1 MYRTSLRKVG
11 GSVMLVVPPAFL
23 EQLNVEAGTTV
34 GLEVADGR
42 LVVDPKPGPRYTLK
56 SLLAASDYSQTQTE
70 EDRDWVS
77 SSAVGGE
84 LV

>member
-11 GSVMLVVPPAFL
+11 GSIMLVVPPAFL

-34 GLEVADGR
+34 GLIVADGR

-56 SLLAASDYSQTQTE
+56 SLLAASDYSHTQTE
-70 EDRDWVS
+70 EEREWVNG
-77 SSAVGGE
+77 SAVGGE
-84 LV
+84 LI